1 MAPQCAPMG
10 RRVVR
15 AAWQRHGLQC
25 RRLFGA
31 ATVAGES
38 LTSRKLGNRTAG
50 CIGMDIPGVL
60 HTERDASAA
69 VNIVR
74 KAFDHGVTLFD
85 VCDDNGSLLPAELFR
100 KATDAGGTPSGLIV
114 SAHIGVANDAVDH
127 SPDAL
132 RHQLDT
138 LLKTLGTQ
146 SIPLLSLAGV
156 DPNQPWEA
164 SLGLMKEFR
173 EQGLCD
179 MVGVSD
185 VHDTAH
191 ITTALDKA
199 GIVAVRHRMSVVNRH
214 VQSSGILDLC
224 DQKSLA
230 VLAYRPFGPP
240 DNIAKL
246 AHHPTLRQLAD
257 KHDTTPLQICLS
269 WLLLTPCIIP
279 LSPLPSVRLDGADV
293 DLDLADLEL
302 FQKMQTEA

>member
-1 MAPQCAPMG
+1 MPEPRQ
-10 RRVVR
+10 
-15 AAWQRHGLQC
+15 
-25 RRLFGA
+25 
-31 ATVAGES
+31 
-38 LTSRKLGNRTAG
+38 
-50 CIGMDIPGVL
+50 GVL